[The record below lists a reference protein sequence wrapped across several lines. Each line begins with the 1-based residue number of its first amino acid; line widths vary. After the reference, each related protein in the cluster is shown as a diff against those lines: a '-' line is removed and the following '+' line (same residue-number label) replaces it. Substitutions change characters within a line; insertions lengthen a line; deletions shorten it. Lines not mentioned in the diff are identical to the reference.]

1 MKGIEYFQQAI
12 AKDPNYALAYA
23 GLADSYVQLGGW
35 LVYLSPSEAGPKAKA
50 AAMKALE
57 LDESLAEAHAA
68 LARAQYYFGWDW
80 TSAEREYKR
89 AVELNPNSAISHLGY
104 AELLLARTRFDESI
118 AEAKRA
124 VELDPLSPQIVGNL
138 AFAYLVTRRYDE
150 SIAQHQ
156 KTLELDPNAAWIRA
170 DLAWSYALKGAYAQ
184 AIAEYDKIPEQ
195 AKVVAAEN
203 QMVAGSLGWVYA
215 VLGRRADAL
224 KIAKELKDLSSHAY
238 VDFYQVAAI
247 YAGLDDKDEAFRLL
261 QKAYEEHSSSMAT
274 LAVDPFW
281 YGMRSDPRY
290 ADLLR
295 RMGLPQPQ

>member
-1 MKGIEYFQQAI
+1 
-12 AKDPNYALAYA
+12 
-23 GLADSYVQLGGW
+23 
-35 LVYLSPSEAGPKAKA
+35 
-50 AAMKALE
+50 MKALE

-104 AELLLARTRFDESI
+104 AELLLARPRFDESL

-124 VELDPLSPQIVGNL
+124 VELDPLSPQIIGNL

-203 QMVAGSLGWVYA
+203 QMVAGSLGWVYG
-215 VLGRRADAL
+215 VLCRRADAL
-224 KIAKELKDLSSHAY
+224 RMTKEIKDLSSDVY
-238 VDFYQVAAI
+238 C
-247 YAGLDDKDEAFRLL
+247 
-261 QKAYEEHSSSMAT
+261 
-274 LAVDPFW
+274 
-281 YGMRSDPRY
+281 
-290 ADLLR
+290 
-295 RMGLPQPQ
+295 